1 MDLNYAYTRE
11 QAIKDRVLID
21 VSEPAKEL
29 GFRIPVAITNTAW
42 NTYIVPS
49 EDGQSENGRLWD
61 ALHMLLFSIRRFKQS
76 TNEILFE
83 FFVEQDGKPILAT
96 LKAHIGPGDQ
106 GEPVLTIMM
115 PNEHYQPNNLYP

>member
-1 MDLNYAYTRE
+1 M
-11 QAIKDRVLID
+11 KDRVLID
-21 VSEPAKEL
+21 VSELAKEM

-42 NTYIVPS
+42 NTYIVPN
-49 EDGQSENGRLWD
+49 EDSLKHGQSENGRLWD
-61 ALHMLLFSIRRFKQS
+61 ALHMLLFSIRRGKQS

-96 LKAHIGPGDQ
+96 LKAHIGPGDR

-115 PNEHYQPNNLYP
+115 PNED